1 MKYQNWSV
9 ISGSCLHLWI
19 RPCLKSPF
27 YFCNYSDQFYYDV
40 LLHLR
45 VDFIQFLAVRMKSFA
60 SKFFFLFMTLV
71 FPLSTIKCC
80 MALIFIFSEEKEIL
94 FIHFLCNSSCQH
106 LACFLSH
113 FALLLGSALCHF
125 LAALQLRSL
134 LHFLLNSLSL
144 FLIFYFF
151 FNSSQ
156 SKTLAPSLTT
166 SEQMFALEF
175 CFWFITS
182 PYGRRKSENSWWL

>member
-1 MKYQNWSV
+1 MMS
-9 ISGSCLHLWI
+9 
-19 RPCLKSPF
+19 F
-27 YFCNYSDQFYYDV
+27 YIYLLILSSSLQF
-40 LLHLR
+40 
-45 VDFIQFLAVRMKSFA
+45 RMKSFA
-60 SKFFFLFMTLV
+60 SKFSFLFMTLV

-94 FIHFLCNSSCQH
+94 FMHFLCNSSCQH

-175 CFWFITS
+175 CFWLVTP
-182 PYGRRKSENSWWL
+182 PYGRRKSENSR